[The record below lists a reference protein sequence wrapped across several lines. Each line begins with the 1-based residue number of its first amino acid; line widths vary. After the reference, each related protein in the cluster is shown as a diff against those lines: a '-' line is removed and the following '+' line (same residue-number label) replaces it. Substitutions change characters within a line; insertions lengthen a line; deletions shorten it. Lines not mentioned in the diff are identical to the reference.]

1 MILSIT
7 VNPSVD
13 ISYNIENLKI
23 DDVNRVELVNKDAG
37 GKGIHVSYVLNELGE
52 KVINSG
58 FVGGKL
64 GEFIEKRLDERKIS
78 HDFIKLDDETR
89 NCIAIIHNNK
99 QTEILE
105 KGPKIGLEKEKE
117 FLDHLEKLSKNIEII
132 NISGSLPKG
141 LDASF
146 YQKIIKFAK
155 ENKIFVSLDTSGNT
169 LKEIVKG
176 EIKPDLIKPN
186 ETEIKDIIEKEFP
199 ENEEEIR
206 KIFEKAPLKDIPY
219 VIVSQGK
226 DGALF
231 KIKNKIYKAKVPKVK
246 AINPVGSGDS
256 TLAGALSAIFNKED
270 DEDFIKKS
278 MTCGLLNV
286 LNEEIAHININ
297 DFDKYKEKI
306 EIKELIWKFQK
317 KN

>member
-1 MILSIT
+1 MILTIT
-7 VNPSVD
+7 ANPSVD

-37 GKGIHVSYVLNELGE
+37 GKGIHVSYVLSELGE
-52 KVINSG
+52 NVINSG

-78 HDFIKLDDETR
+78 HDFIKLEDETR
-89 NCIAIIHNNK
+89 NCIAIIHDNN

-105 KGPKIGLEKEKE
+105 KGPKLELEKEKE
-117 FLDHLEKLSKNIEII
+117 FLNHLEKISKNIEII

-206 KIFEKAPLKDIPY
+206 KIFEKSQLKDITY
-219 VIVSQGK
+219 VIISQGK
-226 DGALF
+226 DGAIF
-231 KIKNKIYKAKVPKVK
+231 KIKNKIYKAIVPKVK

-256 TLAGALSAIFNKED
+256 TLAGALSAIYNKED

-306 EIKELIWKFQK
+306 EIKELI
-317 KN
+317 

>member
-7 VNPSVD
+7 ANPSVD

-58 FVGGKL
+58 FVGGKF

-89 NCIAIIHNNK
+89 NCIAIIHDNK

-117 FLDHLEKLSKNIEII
+117 FLDHLEKSSKNIEII

-169 LKEIVKG
+169 LKEIVRGK
-176 EIKPDLIKPN
+176 IKPDLIKPN

-199 ENEEEIR
+199 ENEEEIS
-206 KIFEKAPLKDIPY
+206 KIFEKSPLKDIPY
-219 VIVSQGK
+219 VIISQGK
-226 DGALF
+226 DGAIF

-256 TLAGALSAIFNKED
+256 TLAGALSAIFHKED
-270 DEDFIKKS
+270 DENFIKKS

>member
-7 VNPSVD
+7 ANPSVD

-89 NCIAIIHNNK
+89 NCIAIIHDNK

-176 EIKPDLIKPN
+176 KIKPDLIKPN

-206 KIFEKAPLKDIPY
+206 KIFEKTPLKDIPY
-219 VIVSQGK
+219 VILSQGK

>member
-7 VNPSVD
+7 ANPSVD

-89 NCIAIIHNNK
+89 NCIAIIHDNN

-206 KIFEKAPLKDIPY
+206 KIFEKSPLKDIPY
-219 VIVSQGK
+219 VIISQGK
-226 DGALF
+226 DGAIF

-256 TLAGALSAIFNKED
+256 TLAGALSVIFNKED

-306 EIKELIWKFQK
+306 EIKELI
-317 KN
+317 

>member
-7 VNPSVD
+7 ANPSVD

-89 NCIAIIHNNK
+89 NCIAIIHDNR

-105 KGPKIGLEKEKE
+105 KGPTISLEKEKE
-117 FLDHLEKLSKNIEII
+117 FLAHLEKISKNIEII

-206 KIFEKAPLKDIPY
+206 KIFDKSPLKDIPY
-219 VIVSQGK
+219 VIISQGK

-306 EIKELIWKFQK
+306 EIKELI
-317 KN
+317 

>member
-1 MILSIT
+1 MILTIT
-7 VNPSVD
+7 ANPSVD

-37 GKGIHVSYVLNELGE
+37 GKGIHVSYVLSELGE
-52 KVINSG
+52 KVTNSG

-78 HDFIKLDDETR
+78 HDFIKLEDETR
-89 NCIAIIHNNK
+89 NCIAIIHDNN

-105 KGPKIGLEKEKE
+105 KGPKLELEKEKE
-117 FLDHLEKLSKNIEII
+117 FLDHLEKISKNTEII

-206 KIFEKAPLKDIPY
+206 KIFDKSPLKDIPY
-219 VIVSQGK
+219 VIISQGK
-226 DGALF
+226 DGAIF

-256 TLAGALSAIFNKED
+256 TLAGALSAIYNKED
-270 DEDFIKKS
+270 DQDFIKKS

-306 EIKELIWKFQK
+306 EIKELI
-317 KN
+317 

>member
-7 VNPSVD
+7 ANPSVD

-78 HDFIKLDDETR
+78 HDFIKLEDETR
-89 NCIAIIHNNK
+89 NCIAIIHDNN

-117 FLDHLEKLSKNIEII
+117 FLDHLEKISKNIEII

-206 KIFEKAPLKDIPY
+206 KIFEKSPLKDIPY
-219 VIVSQGK
+219 VIISQGK
-226 DGALF
+226 DGAIF

-256 TLAGALSAIFNKED
+256 TLAGALSAIYNKED

>member
-7 VNPSVD
+7 ANPSVD

-89 NCIAIIHNNK
+89 NCIAIIHDNK

-105 KGPKIGLEKEKE
+105 KGPDIGLEKEKE
-117 FLDHLEKLSKNIEII
+117 FLAHLEKLSKNIEII

-206 KIFEKAPLKDIPY
+206 KIFDKSPLKDIPY

-270 DEDFIKKS
+270 DENFIKKS

-306 EIKELIWKFQK
+306 EIKELI
-317 KN
+317 

>member
-7 VNPSVD
+7 ANPSVD

-89 NCIAIIHNNK
+89 NCIAIIHDNN

-117 FLDHLEKLSKNIEII
+117 FLDHLEKISKDIEII

-141 LDASF
+141 LDTSF

-155 ENKIFVSLDTSGNT
+155 ENKIFASLDTSGNT

-206 KIFEKAPLKDIPY
+206 KIFEKSPLKDIPY
-219 VIVSQGK
+219 VIISQGK
-226 DGALF
+226 DGAIF
-231 KIKNKIYKAKVPKVK
+231 KVKNKIYKAKVPKVK

-306 EIKELIWKFQK
+306 EIKELI
-317 KN
+317 

>member
-7 VNPSVD
+7 ANPSVD

-23 DDVNRVELVNKDAG
+23 DGVNRVELVNKDAG

-78 HDFIKLDDETR
+78 HDFIKLEDETR
-89 NCIAIIHNNK
+89 NCIAIIHDNK

-105 KGPKIGLEKEKE
+105 KGPKFELEKEKE
-117 FLDHLEKLSKNIEII
+117 FLDHLEKISKNIEII

-146 YQKIIKFAK
+146 YKKIIKFAK

-219 VIVSQGK
+219 VIISQGK
-226 DGALF
+226 DGAIF

-256 TLAGALSAIFNKED
+256 TLAGALSAIYNKED

-306 EIKELIWKFQK
+306 EIKELI
-317 KN
+317 

>member
-7 VNPSVD
+7 ANPSVD

-78 HDFIKLDDETR
+78 HDFIKLEDETR
-89 NCIAIIHNNK
+89 NCIAIIHDNK

-199 ENEEEIR
+199 KNEEEIR
-206 KIFEKAPLKDIPY
+206 KIFDKSPLKDIPY
-219 VIVSQGK
+219 VIISQGK
-226 DGALF
+226 DGAIF
-231 KIKNKIYKAKVPKVK
+231 KIKNKIYKTNVPKVK

-256 TLAGALSAIFNKED
+256 TLAGALSAIYNKED

-306 EIKELIWKFQK
+306 EIKELI
-317 KN
+317 

>member
-7 VNPSVD
+7 ANPSVD

-52 KVINSG
+52 NVINSG

-89 NCIAIIHNNK
+89 NCIAIIHDNK

-105 KGPKIGLEKEKE
+105 KGPTISFEKEKE
-117 FLDHLEKLSKNIEII
+117 FLAYLEKISKNIEII

-206 KIFEKAPLKDIPY
+206 KIFDKAPLKDIPY
-219 VIVSQGK
+219 VIISQGK
-226 DGALF
+226 DGAIF

-256 TLAGALSAIFNKED
+256 TLAGALSAIFNIED

-306 EIKELIWKFQK
+306 EIKELI
-317 KN
+317 

>member
-7 VNPSVD
+7 ANPSVD

-89 NCIAIIHNNK
+89 NCIAIIHDNK

-117 FLDHLEKLSKNIEII
+117 FLAHLEKLSKNIEII

-206 KIFEKAPLKDIPY
+206 KIFDKSPLKDIPY

-306 EIKELIWKFQK
+306 EIKELI
-317 KN
+317 

>member
-7 VNPSVD
+7 ANPSVD

-78 HDFIKLDDETR
+78 HDFIKLEDETR
-89 NCIAIIHNNK
+89 NCIAIIHDNN

-117 FLDHLEKLSKNIEII
+117 FLDHLEKISKNIEII

-206 KIFEKAPLKDIPY
+206 KIFEKSPLKDIPY
-219 VIVSQGK
+219 VIISQGK
-226 DGALF
+226 DGAIF

-256 TLAGALSAIFNKED
+256 TLAGALSAIYNKED

-306 EIKELIWKFQK
+306 EIKELI
-317 KN
+317 

>member
-7 VNPSVD
+7 ANPSVD

-89 NCIAIIHNNK
+89 NCIAIIHDNN

-206 KIFEKAPLKDIPY
+206 KIFEKSPLKDIPY
-219 VIVSQGK
+219 VIISQGK
-226 DGALF
+226 DGAIF

-256 TLAGALSAIFNKED
+256 TLAGALSVIFNKED

>member
-7 VNPSVD
+7 ANPSVD

-78 HDFIKLDDETR
+78 HDFIKLNDETR
-89 NCIAIIHNNK
+89 NCIAIIHDNK

-117 FLDHLEKLSKNIEII
+117 FLAHLEKISKNIEII

-219 VIVSQGK
+219 VIISQGK
-226 DGALF
+226 DGAIF

-256 TLAGALSAIFNKED
+256 TLAGSLSAIFNKED

-306 EIKELIWKFQK
+306 EIKELI
-317 KN
+317 

>member
-7 VNPSVD
+7 ANPSVD

-89 NCIAIIHNNK
+89 NCIAIIHDNN

-117 FLDHLEKLSKNIEII
+117 FLNHLEKLSKNIEII

-206 KIFEKAPLKDIPY
+206 KIFDKYPLKDIPY
-219 VIVSQGK
+219 VIISQGK
-226 DGALF
+226 DGAIF

-256 TLAGALSAIFNKED
+256 TLAGALSAIYNKED
-270 DEDFIKKS
+270 DENFIKKS

-306 EIKELIWKFQK
+306 EIKELI
-317 KN
+317 

>member
-7 VNPSVD
+7 ANPSVD

-89 NCIAIIHNNK
+89 NCIAIIHDNK

-117 FLDHLEKLSKNIEII
+117 FLAHLEKLSKNIEII

-306 EIKELIWKFQK
+306 EIKELI
-317 KN
+317 

>member
-7 VNPSVD
+7 ANPSVD

-89 NCIAIIHNNK
+89 NCIAIIHDNK

-117 FLDHLEKLSKNIEII
+117 FLAHLEKLSKNIEII

-206 KIFEKAPLKDIPY
+206 KIFDKAPLKDIPY
-219 VIVSQGK
+219 VIISQGK
-226 DGALF
+226 DGAIF

-256 TLAGALSAIFNKED
+256 TLAGALSAIYNKED

-306 EIKELIWKFQK
+306 EIKELI
-317 KN
+317 

>member
-7 VNPSVD
+7 ANPSVD

-52 KVINSG
+52 NVTNSG

-64 GEFIEKRLDERKIS
+64 GEFIEKRLDERKIP
-78 HDFIKLDDETR
+78 HDFIKLEEETR
-89 NCIAIIHNNK
+89 NCIAIIHDNN

-117 FLDHLEKLSKNIEII
+117 FLSYLEKISQNIEII

-155 ENKIFVSLDTSGNT
+155 ENKIFISLDTSGNT

-206 KIFEKAPLKDIPY
+206 KIFEKSPLKDIPY
-219 VIVSQGK
+219 VIISQGK
-226 DGALF
+226 DGAIF

-256 TLAGALSAIFNKED
+256 TLAGALSAIYNKED

-306 EIKELIWKFQK
+306 EIKELI
-317 KN
+317 

>member
-1 MILSIT
+1 MILTIT
-7 VNPSVD
+7 ANPSVD

-37 GKGIHVSYVLNELGE
+37 GKGIHVSYVLSELGE
-52 KVINSG
+52 KVTNSG

-78 HDFIKLDDETR
+78 HDFIKLEDETR
-89 NCIAIIHNNK
+89 NCIAIIHDNN

-105 KGPKIGLEKEKE
+105 KGPKLELEKEKE
-117 FLDHLEKLSKNIEII
+117 FLDHLEKISKNIEII

-206 KIFEKAPLKDIPY
+206 KIFDKSPLKDIPY
-219 VIVSQGK
+219 VIISQGK
-226 DGALF
+226 DGAIF

-256 TLAGALSAIFNKED
+256 TLAGALSAIYNKED
-270 DEDFIKKS
+270 DQDFIKKS

-306 EIKELIWKFQK
+306 EIKELI
-317 KN
+317 

>member
-7 VNPSVD
+7 ANPSVD

-89 NCIAIIHNNK
+89 NCIAIIHDNK

-117 FLDHLEKLSKNIEII
+117 FLAHLEKLSKNIEII

-206 KIFEKAPLKDIPY
+206 KIFEKSPLKDIPY
-219 VIVSQGK
+219 VIISQGK
-226 DGALF
+226 DGAIF

>member
-1 MILSIT
+1 MILTIT
-7 VNPSVD
+7 ANPSVD

-89 NCIAIIHNNK
+89 NCIAIIHDNK

-117 FLDHLEKLSKNIEII
+117 FLAHLEKLSKNIEII

-306 EIKELIWKFQK
+306 EIKELI
-317 KN
+317 

>member
-7 VNPSVD
+7 ANPSVD

-52 KVINSG
+52 NVINSG

-89 NCIAIIHNNK
+89 NCIAIIHDNK

-105 KGPKIGLEKEKE
+105 KGPTISFEKEKE
-117 FLDHLEKLSKNIEII
+117 FLAYLEKISKNIEII

-206 KIFEKAPLKDIPY
+206 KIFDKAPLKDIPY
-219 VIVSQGK
+219 VIISQGK
-226 DGALF
+226 DGAIF

-306 EIKELIWKFQK
+306 EIKELI
-317 KN
+317 

>member
-7 VNPSVD
+7 ANPSVD

-23 DDVNRVELVNKDAG
+23 DDGNRVELVNKDAG
-37 GKGIHVSYVLNELGE
+37 GKGIDVSYVFNELGE
-52 KVINSG
+52 NVINSG

-78 HDFIKLDDETR
+78 HDFIKLEDETR
-89 NCIAIIHNNK
+89 NCIAIIHDNK

-105 KGPKIGLEKEKE
+105 KGPKLELEKEKE
-117 FLDHLEKLSKNIEII
+117 FLDHMEKISKNIEII

-219 VIVSQGK
+219 VIISQGK
-226 DGALF
+226 DGAIF

-256 TLAGALSAIFNKED
+256 TLAGALSAIYNKED
-270 DEDFIKKS
+270 DENFIKKS

-306 EIKELIWKFQK
+306 EIKELI
-317 KN
+317 

>member
-1 MILSIT
+1 MILTIT
-7 VNPSVD
+7 ANPSVD
-13 ISYNIENLKI
+13 ISYNIENFKI

-37 GKGIHVSYVLNELGE
+37 GKGIHVSYVLSELGE
-52 KVINSG
+52 NITNSG

-78 HDFIKLDDETR
+78 HDFIKLEDETR
-89 NCIAIIHNNK
+89 NCIAIIHDNN

-105 KGPKIGLEKEKE
+105 KGPKIGSEKEKE
-117 FLDHLEKLSKNIEII
+117 FLDHLEKISKNIEII

-141 LDASF
+141 LDTSF

-206 KIFEKAPLKDIPY
+206 KIFEKSPLKDISY
-219 VIVSQGK
+219 VIISQGK
-226 DGALF
+226 DGAIF

-256 TLAGALSAIFNKED
+256 TLAGALSAIYNKED
-270 DEDFIKKS
+270 NQDFIKKS

-306 EIKELIWKFQK
+306 EIKELI
-317 KN
+317 

>member
-1 MILSIT
+1 MILTIT
-7 VNPSVD
+7 ANPSVD

-52 KVINSG
+52 NVTNSG

-78 HDFIKLDDETR
+78 HDFIKLEDETR
-89 NCIAIIHNNK
+89 NCIAIIHDNN

-105 KGPKIGLEKEKE
+105 KGPTISFEKEKE
-117 FLDHLEKLSKNIEII
+117 FLAHLEKLSKNIEII

-206 KIFEKAPLKDIPY
+206 KIFEKSPLKDIPY
-219 VIVSQGK
+219 IIVSQGK
-226 DGALF
+226 DGAIF

-270 DEDFIKKS
+270 DDNFIKKS

-297 DFDKYKEKI
+297 NFDKYKEKI
-306 EIKELIWKFQK
+306 EIKELI
-317 KN
+317 

>member
-1 MILSIT
+1 MILTIT
-7 VNPSVD
+7 ANPSVD

-23 DDVNRVELVNKDAG
+23 DDVNRVDLVNKDAG

-52 KVINSG
+52 NVINSG

-78 HDFIKLDDETR
+78 HDFIKLEEETR
-89 NCIAIIHNNK
+89 NCIAIIHDNN

-117 FLDHLEKLSKNIEII
+117 FLNYLEKISQNIEIM

-141 LDASF
+141 LDTSF

-206 KIFEKAPLKDIPY
+206 KIFEKSPLKDIPY
-219 VIVSQGK
+219 VIISQGK
-226 DGALF
+226 DGAIF
-231 KIKNKIYKAKVPKVK
+231 KIKNKIYKAIVPKVK

-306 EIKELIWKFQK
+306 EIKELI
-317 KN
+317 

>member
-7 VNPSVD
+7 ANPSVD

-78 HDFIKLDDETR
+78 HDFIKLEDETR
-89 NCIAIIHNNK
+89 NCIAIIHDNN

-206 KIFEKAPLKDIPY
+206 KIFDKSPLKDIPY
-219 VIVSQGK
+219 VIISQGK

-278 MTCGLLNV
+278 MVCGLLNV

-306 EIKELIWKFQK
+306 EIKELI
-317 KN
+317 

>member
-7 VNPSVD
+7 ANPSVD

-89 NCIAIIHNNK
+89 NCIAIIHDNN

-117 FLDHLEKLSKNIEII
+117 FLDHLEKISKNIEII

-206 KIFEKAPLKDIPY
+206 KIFDKAPLKDVPY
-219 VIVSQGK
+219 IIVSQGK
-226 DGALF
+226 DGAIF

-306 EIKELIWKFQK
+306 EIKELI
-317 KN
+317 

>member
-7 VNPSVD
+7 ANPSVD

-78 HDFIKLDDETR
+78 HDFIKLEDETR
-89 NCIAIIHNNK
+89 NCIAIIHDNK

-105 KGPKIGLEKEKE
+105 KGPTISFEKEKE
-117 FLDHLEKLSKNIEII
+117 FLDHLEKISKNIEII

-169 LKEIVKG
+169 LKEIIKG

-219 VIVSQGK
+219 VIISQGK
-226 DGALF
+226 DGAIF

-256 TLAGALSAIFNKED
+256 TLAGALSAIYNKED

-286 LNEEIAHININ
+286 LDEEIAHININ

-306 EIKELIWKFQK
+306 EIKELI
-317 KN
+317 

>member
-7 VNPSVD
+7 ANPSVD

-89 NCIAIIHNNK
+89 NCIAIIHDNN

-206 KIFEKAPLKDIPY
+206 KIFDKSPLKDIPY
-219 VIVSQGK
+219 VIISQGK
-226 DGALF
+226 DGAIF
-231 KIKNKIYKAKVPKVK
+231 KIKNKIYKANVPNVK

-256 TLAGALSAIFNKED
+256 TLAGALSAIYNKED

-306 EIKELIWKFQK
+306 EIKELI
-317 KN
+317 

>member
-1 MILSIT
+1 MILTIT
-7 VNPSVD
+7 ANPSVD

-89 NCIAIIHNNK
+89 NCIAIIHDNK

-105 KGPKIGLEKEKE
+105 KGPTISFEKEKE
-117 FLDHLEKLSKNIEII
+117 FLAYLEKISKNIEII

-219 VIVSQGK
+219 VIISQGK

-231 KIKNKIYKAKVPKVK
+231 KIKNKIYKANVPKVK

-306 EIKELIWKFQK
+306 EIKELI
-317 KN
+317 

>member
-7 VNPSVD
+7 ANPSVD

-89 NCIAIIHNNK
+89 NCIAIIHDNK

-117 FLDHLEKLSKNIEII
+117 FLAHLEKLSKNIEII

-206 KIFEKAPLKDIPY
+206 KIFDKSPLKDIPY

-270 DEDFIKKS
+270 DENFIKKS

>member
-7 VNPSVD
+7 ANPSVD

-89 NCIAIIHNNK
+89 NCIAIIHDNK

-117 FLDHLEKLSKNIEII
+117 FLAHLEKLSKNIEII

-206 KIFEKAPLKDIPY
+206 KIFDKSPLKDIPY

-270 DEDFIKKS
+270 DENFIKKS
-278 MTCGLLNV
+278 MTCGILNV

>member
-1 MILSIT
+1 MILTIT
-7 VNPSVD
+7 ANPSVD
-13 ISYNIENLKI
+13 ISYNIDNLKI

-37 GKGIHVSYVLNELGE
+37 GKGIHVSYVLDELGE
-52 KVINSG
+52 NVINSG

-89 NCIAIIHNNK
+89 NCIAIIHNNN

-117 FLDHLEKLSKNIEII
+117 FLDHLKKLSKNIEII

-206 KIFEKAPLKDIPY
+206 KIFDKSPLKDIPY

-231 KIKNKIYKAKVPKVK
+231 KIKNKMYKAKVPKVK

-306 EIKELIWKFQK
+306 EIKELI
-317 KN
+317 

>member
-1 MILSIT
+1 MILTIT
-7 VNPSVD
+7 ANPSVD

-37 GKGIHVSYVLNELGE
+37 GKGIHVSYVLSELGE

-78 HDFIKLDDETR
+78 HDFIKLEDETR
-89 NCIAIIHNNK
+89 NCIAIIHDNN

-105 KGPKIGLEKEKE
+105 KGPKLELEKEKE
-117 FLDHLEKLSKNIEII
+117 FLDHLEKISKNIEII

-219 VIVSQGK
+219 VIISQGK
-226 DGALF
+226 DGAIF

-256 TLAGALSAIFNKED
+256 TLAGALSAIYNKED

-286 LNEEIAHININ
+286 LDEEIAHININ

-306 EIKELIWKFQK
+306 EIKELI
-317 KN
+317 

>member
-7 VNPSVD
+7 ANPSVD

-52 KVINSG
+52 NVINSG

-78 HDFIKLDDETR
+78 RDFIKLDDETR
-89 NCIAIIHNNK
+89 NCIAIIHDNK

-105 KGPKIGLEKEKE
+105 KGPTISFEKEKE

-306 EIKELIWKFQK
+306 EIKELI
-317 KN
+317 